1 MRQTLICPHSQQL
14 VSKTK
19 CHGCPLLKS
28 SNSET
33 IILCFS
39 THLHNFLSLANKKCQ
54 LSKPNFLQL
63 HQVQYPW
70 SIKHNPPRESQ
81 DFSKWGLGT
90 DKPWATWLEYR
101 SCFVYN
107 TSAHLG
113 QYHWNHCKLCHFLL
127 FHSRGLQREWSS
139 WWNRL
144 LSCTK
149 RQQYWDSQPSNSAGG
164 NLGVVDGKNAFNRFV
179 GVEFD
184 SYVNEWDPNLARVGI
199 DVNSLI
205 SLKTEKWNR
214 VSGSL
219 VKVTITYES
228 LTKTLSVSWS
238 NGNIGPMISTVSQVV
253 DLKAVLPEVVR
264 VGLSA
269 TTTEK
274 RETHDIHSWSFMQF
288 NLWSKQLL
296 RAQHLVYG
304 LWYLITSVSK

>member
-1 MRQTLICPHSQQL
+1 MAVPCSNLPTQKPLFSVFLLIFTTFFLLLTRNANSANPISFNF
-14 VSKTK
+14 TK
-19 CHGCPLLKS
+19 
-28 SNSET
+28 
-33 IILCFS
+33 FS
-39 THLHNFLSLANKKCQ
+39 TLGQSNITLQGKAKILANGVLALTSHEQ
-54 LSKPNFLQL
+54 PG
-63 HQVQYPW
+63 W
-70 SIKHNPPRESQ
+70 
-81 DFSKWGLGT
+81 
-90 DKPWATWLEYR
+90 
-101 SCFVYN
+101 N
-107 TSAHLG
+107 TGRAL
-113 QYHWNHCKLCHFLL
+113 YTTPV
-127 FHSRGLQREWSS
+127 RI
-139 WWNRL
+139 
-144 LSCTK
+144 
-149 RQQYWDSQPSNSAGG
+149 WDSTTGIIASFVTSFSFIVEDFKGNGPADGIVFFLAPQDNNIEIPSNSAGG

-184 SYVNEWDPNLARVGI
+184 SYANEWDPNSAHVGI

-288 NLWSKQLL
+288 NL
-296 RAQHLVYG
+296 
-304 LWYLITSVSK
+304 